1 MARRLIAT
9 AAILYQNKQY
19 QPGEELPTTSPAYAS
34 AWVEAGSAVWEN
46 ESDGTEEKPTKK
58 KPAAKAR
65 PKTAPAGATGI
76 AQPATGAEADLA
88 GKVPSKRAR
97 GVIEEPAKR
106 PPESPA

>member
-1 MARRLIAT
+1 MEGRLIAT
-9 AAILYQNKQY
+9 TAILYQNKQY

-88 GKVPSKRAR
+88 GRVPSKKAR
-97 GVIEEPAKR
+97 GVIEEPDKR
-106 PPESPA
+106 PPKPQA

>member
-46 ESDGTEEKPTKK
+46 ESDGTE
-58 KPAAKAR
+58 
-65 PKTAPAGATGI
+65 
-76 AQPATGAEADLA
+76 
-88 GKVPSKRAR
+88 
-97 GVIEEPAKR
+97 
-106 PPESPA
+106 